1 MTTLRD
7 EAVMLR
13 AVEPEDLEVMSLLEN
28 DASLWECSN
37 STVPYSS
44 HVLREY
50 IKQCS
55 YNFFEDKAVR
65 LAIALPE
72 GIAVGFIDLQNYD
85 HQHQRAE
92 VGIVLMRECQHL
104 GLARRAL
111 RLLTDYSRSVLH
123 LHQVYAHVQSTNRP
137 ALRLFRAA
145 GFTHTATLPQ
155 WTRCVAGWCDVE
167 VFQMMLEAPCG

>member
-1 MTTLRD
+1 MTILRD

-37 STVPYSS
+37 ATVPYSS

-104 GLARRAL
+104 GLARHAL

-123 LHQVYAHVQSTNRP
+123 LHQVYAHVQSTNHP

-155 WTRCVAGWCDVE
+155 WTRCAAGWCDVE
-167 VFQMMLEAPCG
+167 VFRMMLEAPCV